1 MLSRP
6 PTSDS
11 QYFTNMIR
19 PNTCNSTARP
29 STTPDPL
36 LLKNPRLDIY
46 PSVRQHKPY
55 GEIKHSS
62 NLGPGS
68 YEYHDY
74 SNRCFVFV
82 YIMFRD
88 VFSRRPQT
96 TTRTGFTI
104 SRSNIHPDHS
114 IIRRSAAPPIGTYNV
129 DLNSF
134 F

>member
-82 YIMFRD
+82 TIFTSCFVTFFLVDRKQLLALVLRSVEAIFILIILLYEDRLLLPSALIM
-88 VFSRRPQT
+88 
-96 TTRTGFTI
+96 
-104 SRSNIHPDHS
+104 
-114 IIRRSAAPPIGTYNV
+114 
-129 DLNSF
+129 
-134 F
+134 